1 MRRALLAGALTLVA
15 MVVGA
20 PTASAALARPVLA
33 APAAI
38 VVDSQTGDVV
48 LSKDADGRRRMAS
61 TTKLMTVLLTLE
73 RAPLSARP
81 RAVRYVAQPAESV
94 LGLRAGERMTVADL
108 LRAVILAS
116 ANDAAATLARAVGR
130 TPGRFVTLMN
140 QRARRLGL
148 THTHYAN
155 PIGLD
160 AAGNYSSP
168 RDLATLAIAVRRSA
182 FARAVMNRPG
192 ALLTSGS
199 RARRIANRNTLV
211 RDVPWISGV
220 KTGHTQQAGY
230 VLVGSGSRRGV
241 ELVSVVMGDPSESAR
256 NIDTLLALNYG
267 FSRYHRVTAAQAGTV
282 AAQVPVRD
290 QDLTIAIVPSRTLRI
305 VARRDQRVTATIR
318 GQPPAVEGPLRR
330 GETVATLVVRRAGR
344 LVGSVPLV
352 SANAI
357 GRASFWQRNPWI
369 TSLLKALVVLAVV
382 GALVGSLTRARR
394 RRMRRRR
401 ASRTTA

>member
-1 MRRALLAGALTLVA
+1 
-15 MVVGA
+15 
-20 PTASAALARPVLA
+20 
-33 APAAI
+33 
-38 VVDSQTGDVV
+38 
-48 LSKDADGRRRMAS
+48 
-61 TTKLMTVLLTLE
+61 
-73 RAPLSARP
+73 
-81 RAVRYVAQPAESV
+81 
-94 LGLRAGERMTVADL
+94 
-108 LRAVILAS
+108 
-116 ANDAAATLARAVGR
+116 
-130 TPGRFVTLMN
+130 MN

-192 ALLTSGS
+192 ALLASGS

-305 VARRDQRVTATIR
+305 VARTI
-318 GQPPAVEGPLRR
+318 
-330 GETVATLVVRRAGR
+330 
-344 LVGSVPLV
+344 
-352 SANAI
+352 SA
-357 GRASFWQRNPWI
+357 
-369 TSLLKALVVLAVV
+369 
-382 GALVGSLTRARR
+382 
-394 RRMRRRR
+394 
-401 ASRTTA
+401 